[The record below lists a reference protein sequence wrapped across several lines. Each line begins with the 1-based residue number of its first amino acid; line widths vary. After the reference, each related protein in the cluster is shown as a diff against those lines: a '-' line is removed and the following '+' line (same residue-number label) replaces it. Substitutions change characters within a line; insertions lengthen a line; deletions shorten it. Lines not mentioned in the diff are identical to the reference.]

1 MGNMMSG
8 SSEER
13 EHLLPNLT
21 PRHREL
27 VPTLCGPIRQC
38 SELSCSEKSYI
49 TVAVFSLLVVL
60 GTNIASIV
68 HQSKAEKTELD
79 WEEVAISVIQL
90 IGVVF
95 CVYYV
100 LRGVLQEKQLE
111 LVAFVLSIL
120 LVLVRSIVNFIVARP
135 EEKKSVQVRFGC
147 SVVLGVSLMIISI
160 IHLMKRDGY
169 MTFRVAGALE
179 RGQSRYITQTLCFS
193 LVTFDLQAQLCLYI
207 LLIALPLHLS
217 LCNTIILAV
226 GILWAI
232 IKAALGLTAEERI
245 ESKESKK
252 DKNKNR
258 YSLKKIL
265 RENKHLIRMFLVLN
279 LPELAYLCYL
289 IYLITMV
296 WICQGT
302 NILKA
307 DGIIGEVIAV
317 SVKFGLLHSMLR
329 ASGYFGDGI
338 PERASAST
346 SSHP

>member
-1 MGNMMSG
+1 MGNMVSG
-8 SSEER
+8 SREER

-27 VPTLCGPIRQC
+27 VPTLCGPIKQC
-38 SELSCSEKSYI
+38 SELSWSEKGYI
-49 TVAVFSLLVVL
+49 TVAILSLLVVL

-68 HQSKAEKTELD
+68 HQSKAEKTEVD
-79 WEEVAISVIQL
+79 WEDVAISVIQL

-95 CVYYV
+95 CIYYV

-135 EEKKSVQVRFGC
+135 EEKKSVQ
-147 SVVLGVSLMIISI
+147 
-160 IHLMKRDGY
+160 
-169 MTFRVAGALE
+169 
-179 RGQSRYITQTLCFS
+179 
-193 LVTFDLQAQLCLYI
+193 LCLYI

-226 GILWAI
+226 GILWTI
-232 IKAALGLTAEERI
+232 IKAALGLTA
-245 ESKESKK
+245 
-252 DKNKNR
+252 
-258 YSLKKIL
+258 IL
-265 RENKHLIRMFLVLN
+265 RENKHLIWMFLVLN

-289 IYLITMV
+289 IYLITTV

-307 DGIIGEVIAV
+307 DGIIGEIIAV

-329 ASGYFGDGI
+329 ASGYFSDGI

-346 SSHP
+346 SFHP

>member
-1 MGNMMSG
+1 MGNMVSG
-8 SSEER
+8 SREER

-27 VPTLCGPIRQC
+27 VPTLCGPIKQC
-38 SELSCSEKSYI
+38 SELSWSEKGYI
-49 TVAVFSLLVVL
+49 TVAILSLLVVL

-68 HQSKAEKTELD
+68 HQSKAEKTEVD
-79 WEEVAISVIQL
+79 WEDVAISVIQL

-95 CVYYV
+95 CIYYV

-147 SVVLGVSLMIISI
+147 SVALGVFLIIVSV
-160 IHLMKRDGY
+160 IHLRKRDGY
-169 MTFRVAGALE
+169 MAFRVAGALE
-179 RGQSRYITQTLCFS
+179 SGQSRYITQTLCFS

-226 GILWAI
+226 GILWTI
-232 IKAALGLTAEERI
+232 IKAALGLTA
-245 ESKESKK
+245 
-252 DKNKNR
+252 
-258 YSLKKIL
+258 IL
-265 RENKHLIRMFLVLN
+265 RENKHLIWMFLVLN

-289 IYLITMV
+289 IYLITTV

-307 DGIIGEVIAV
+307 DGIIGEIIAV

-329 ASGYFGDGI
+329 ASGYFSDGI
-338 PERASAST
+338 PERGS
-346 SSHP
+346 

>member
-135 EEKKSVQVRFGC
+135 EEKKSV
-147 SVVLGVSLMIISI
+147 
-160 IHLMKRDGY
+160 
-169 MTFRVAGALE
+169 
-179 RGQSRYITQTLCFS
+179 
-193 LVTFDLQAQLCLYI
+193 QLCLYI

>member
-232 IKAALGLTAEERI
+232 IKAALGLTA
-245 ESKESKK
+245 
-252 DKNKNR
+252 
-258 YSLKKIL
+258 IL